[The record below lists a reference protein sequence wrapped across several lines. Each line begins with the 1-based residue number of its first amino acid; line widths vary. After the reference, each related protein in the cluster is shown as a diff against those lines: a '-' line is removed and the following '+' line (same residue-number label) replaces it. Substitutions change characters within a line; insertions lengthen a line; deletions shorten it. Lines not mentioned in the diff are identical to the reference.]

1 MDKQRLEEI
10 KAELDLLFEEWH
22 QFTYDALHPLVMCYD
37 LLKAYEQATT
47 WQDISTAPRDGTE
60 MLLFEMVEIFEQDEK
75 QPYMF
80 TGRFETEGNHAGS
93 FVCLEYQAF
102 KHNPTH
108 WMPRPKPPATEEE

>member
-10 KAELDLLFEEWH
+10 KGMVFIQELI
-22 QFTYDALHPLVMCYD
+22 
-37 LLKAYEQATT
+37 KAYKQATE

-60 MLLFEMVEIFEQDEK
+60 MLLFEMVEMFEQDEK

-102 KHNPTH
+102 KLNPTH
-108 WMPRPKPPATEEE
+108 WMPLPKPPVTEGE